1 MIKVNRI
8 PNDDV
13 YDIFLTFILSF
24 TIITII
30 YALTPN
36 NHCSIYFTK
45 NKI

>member
-1 MIKVNRI
+1 MIKVNRM
-8 PNDDV
+8 PNDKV
-13 YDIFLTFILSF
+13 YDIFLTFVIGL

-30 YALTPN
+30 YALTPS